1 MKHLPC
7 GVSPD
12 HECSAIREQCHGGA
26 EERPKN
32 IDAIVGIEHMLIA
45 ALESLDLAFF
55 LSEGFH
61 NANAGDRVG
70 EYVDHFSPGTPGAG
84 KAMPQPDANALP
96 HPGDNWKRQKGKQ
109 REAGVDSEQH

>member
-12 HECSAIREQCHGGA
+12 HECSAISEQRHGGT
-26 EERPKN
+26 EKRPKN
-32 IDAIVGIEHMLIA
+32 IDAIIGIEHMLVA
-45 ALESLDLAFF
+45 ALESFDLAFF

-70 EYVDHFSPGTPGAG
+70 KHVDHFRPGSTSAG
-84 KAMPQPDANALP
+84 KAMPEPDANALP
-96 HPGDNWKRQKGKQ
+96 HPGNQRKRQKGKECEP
-109 REAGVDSEQH
+109 RVDF